1 MKEIRILLMMLFL
14 SNITFFVLAQKSV
27 VEGVKE
33 YKDIKEKMYIS
44 SVVEVEGK
52 MKKDLM
58 NAFKNWGG
66 STFNNFRE
74 VIVSETDD
82 QIVLVYIVSIPLTV
96 KIMLT
101 TSSILYK
108 QYVRLIVEFKDGK
121 ARLSFYD
128 DGNVSVPSSYSGIGN
143 ITTPGSAARS
153 YYMSDIYNGLIKY
166 ENEWDYKKPES
177 EKDYLK
183 LKNSNYRF
191 IMAYQA
197 DIEKTLSSAIEGIK
211 NSNTIKRKDDF

>member
-1 MKEIRILLMMLFL
+1 MKKIQILLMMLFL

-44 SVVEVEGK
+44 SVIEVEGK
-52 MKKDLM
+52 TKKDLM

-66 STFNNFRE
+66 VTFNNFRE

-82 QIVLVYIVSIPLTV
+82 QIVLVYTTSVPRITKVL
-96 KIMLT
+96 LT
-101 TSSILYK
+101 TNTNLLK
-108 QYVRLIVEFKDGK
+108 QYVRMIVEFKDGK
-121 ARLSFYD
+121 VRLSFYD
-128 DGNVSVPSSYSGIGN
+128 DGNVFIPSSYAGN
-143 ITTPGSAARS
+143 IPIPGAAARS
-153 YYMSDIYNGLIKY
+153 YYMSDIYNNLIKY

-183 LKNSNYRF
+183 LKNSNYKF

-211 NSNTIKRKDDF
+211 NSNNIKRKDDF

>member
-1 MKEIRILLMMLFL
+1 MMLFL

-27 VEGVKE
+27 IEGVKE

-82 QIVLVYIVSIPLTV
+82 QIVLVYIVSIPRTAKVL
-96 KIMLT
+96 LT
-101 TSSILYK
+101 TNTTLFK

-128 DGNVSVPSSYSGIGN
+128 DGNVFVPTSYSGTIS
-143 ITTPGSAARS
+143 IPGAAARS
-153 YYMSDIYNGLIKY
+153 YYMSDIYNNLIKY